1 MGAAGW
7 FAVRDIF
14 LVAALPAMWEYAS
27 ERLNTKTAIEITGTK
42 RGGRHRQFRSNAGVK
57 RSQSLAHVL
66 KRSIQR

>member
-1 MGAAGW
+1 MSYQRRRRMGAAGW

-42 RGGRHRQFRSNAGVK
+42 RGGAIGSFARTLG
-57 RSQSLAHVL
+57 
-66 KRSIQR
+66 